1 MIPEETVQQI
11 REEARIEEVVG
22 DFVNL
27 KRTGRNYK
35 GLCPFHH
42 EKTPSFTVTPALN
55 IFKCFGCQ
63 KGGDSVQFLM
73 EHEKMTFVEALKY
86 LAKKYNIEIQ
96 EEELSEEEQEN
107 RQRTESLYIL
117 NAFVAEFYANQLHH
131 SNTGKSIALSYLK
144 QRGFLE
150 KTIQKFEL
158 GYAPPNGTELIQA
171 LKNKGYNEE
180 FAKDLGLINS
190 YENDF
195 FKDRVI
201 FPIHHYSGKVAAF
214 AGRTMKSGKKIPK
227 YINSPESEIYEKRKT
242 LYGLHQSRTAIRRE
256 NQCILVEGYT
266 DVMALHQAG
275 IEHVVA
281 SSGTALTADQARLI
295 RRFADEVLVLYDGDA
310 AGISAAIRGLR
321 ILLSEGLSVKV
332 ATLPEGADPDSYVQE
347 QGKQAMLDFLEKEK
361 KDFILFQVESILEEG
376 SRDPIARAK
385 GIKSLMT
392 TLAHL
397 EDPLMRDS
405 YLQFCA
411 QKLGTKEEV
420 LMQELSNSLQQ
431 KEKERE
437 REQRSRARR
446 ETNVSD
452 MKGET
457 ITEVEQKQ
465 RSRETI
471 EDIRERD
478 IVRVL
483 IQHGHKTLATPE
495 EESEGDEG
503 AEDSI
508 TVAENVIYEL
518 DEMDL
523 GLAHPLYKQVYDIVR
538 TAVDQ
543 GETLSPKFFTSHS
556 DGDIQKFAIDLLT
569 DPYIYSD
576 NWEEKLQAPLR
587 TQKMPEENFE
597 KDMIQAVSHFKQ
609 KVLEYQM
616 GIVKEKLS
624 ESIENRDDQATD
636 KYIKIQQH
644 LIEIRKNLANSLG
657 RVVL

>member
-63 KGGDSVQFLM
+63 KGGDAVQFLM
-73 EHEKMTFVEALKY
+73 EHEKLTFVEALKH

-96 EEELSEEEQEN
+96 EEELSEEEQES
-107 RQRTESLYIL
+107 RQKTESLYIL
-117 NAFVAEFYANQLHH
+117 NAFVAEYYADQLHE
-131 SNTGKSIALSYLK
+131 SNTGKSIALAYFK

-150 KTIQKFEL
+150 KTIQKFQL
-158 GYAPPNGTELIQA
+158 GYAPANGTALMQA
-171 LKNKGYNEE
+171 LKNKGYKED

-190 YENDF
+190 FGKDF

-214 AGRTMKSGKKIPK
+214 AGRTMKSDKSIPK

-321 ILLSEGLSVKV
+321 ILLSEGLSVKL

-347 QGKQAMLDFLEKEK
+347 HGKQAMLDFLENEK

-431 KEKERE
+431 KAKERE

-457 ITEVEQKQ
+457 ISEVEQKQ
-465 RSRETI
+465 RSSETI

-483 IQHGHKTLATPE
+483 IQHGHKTLASQE
-495 EESEGDEG
+495 EESEDDDG
-503 AEDSI
+503 AEDPI

-523 GLAHPLYKQVYDIVR
+523 GLAHPLYKQVYEIVR
-538 TAVDQ
+538 TAVEKGDS
-543 GETLSPKFFTSHS
+543 LSPKFYTSHP
-556 DGDIQKFAIDLLT
+556 DGDIQKFAIDILT

-576 NWEEKLQAPLR
+576 NWEEKLHAPLR

-609 KVLEYQM
+609 KVIEYQM
-616 GIVKEKLS
+616 SIVKKKLS
-624 ESIENRDDQATD
+624 ESIEKRDDQATD

-644 LIEIRKNLANSLG
+644 LIEIRRNLANSLG